1 MIAQIISGTPV
12 WVWALLLGLIW
23 LGSKQLMFRVTGFGR
38 IVRMALLMTA
48 FSLYGTVSA
57 FGASPE
63 ALACWLG
70 AALAACL
77 LVLRLPLAEGSRY
90 LPAQRAFE
98 LPGSWVP
105 LALMLGIFSVKYVA
119 GVLTAMHAPVVQT
132 ALFVP
137 VLGLVYGAFSGIFL
151 GRAGRLVRLTTGTFR
166 TI

>member
-1 MIAQIISGTPV
+1 MVAQIISNTPV
-12 WVWALLLGLIW
+12 WVWALFLALIW

-38 IVRMALLMTA
+38 VVRMALLMTA

-77 LVLRLPLAEGSRY
+77 FVLRLPLAEGTRY
-90 LPAQRAFE
+90 MPEKRAFE
-98 LPGSWVP
+98 LPGSAVP
-105 LALMLGIFSVKYVA
+105 LGLMLGIFSVKYVA
-119 GVLTAMHAPVVQT
+119 GVMIAMHAPLVQT
-132 ALFVP
+132 ALFAP
-137 VLGLVYGAFSGIFL
+137 VLGLMYGAFSGIFL
-151 GRAGRLVRLTTGTFR
+151 GRAGRLVRLTSGTFR